1 MRMVPSMCNAV
12 EVDTDDFAVAV
23 AAVHTNRHRD
33 EDDEWYILG
42 LVVAVAAA
50 LVALVQ
56 RLQTLRYPG
65 HCSHY
70 YY

>member
-1 MRMVPSMCNAV
+1 MVPSMCNAV
-12 EVDTDDFAVAV
+12 EVDTDDFAVAVAV